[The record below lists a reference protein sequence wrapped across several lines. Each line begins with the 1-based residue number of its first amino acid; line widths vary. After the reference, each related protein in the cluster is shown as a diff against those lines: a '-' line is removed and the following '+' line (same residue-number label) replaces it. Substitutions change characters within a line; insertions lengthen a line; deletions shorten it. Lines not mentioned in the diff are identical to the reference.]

1 MIPVNLFP
9 ASEIYVKIIEIYN
22 NKNPYKFT
30 LWSGVMLDSK
40 LETLLVV
47 AEEKSFTK
55 AAAVL
60 SLTQPAVSNHIS
72 LLEKETGTKIFL
84 RTKGEVRLT
93 PEGEIIVKYA
103 KRIKSLYQRMFD
115 KISELDHQIT
125 KLRVGVTHTAES
137 NEITEVLAKYGF
149 LHGNVNITIITDTIR
164 NLYEMLANYEIDFAI
179 IEGRRQNSD
188 MNYLMLDMD
197 YLVCILSN
205 NNPLAKKQ
213 MVSLSDLKKEHV
225 ILRLPGSDTRK
236 LFEATLTS
244 VNDSIEN
251 FDVSVEVDNVATIKD
266 LIRKDLGV
274 SILPQSACMDEIR
287 KGKITALP
295 IENLSMTRETNI
307 VYNKDFARIDL
318 IRDFADLYRRNKI
331 TGG

>member
-1 MIPVNLFP
+1 
-9 ASEIYVKIIEIYN
+9 
-22 NKNPYKFT
+22 
-30 LWSGVMLDSK
+30 MLDSK

-55 AAAVL
+55 AAAIL
-60 SLTQPAVSNHIS
+60 SLTQPAVSNHIL
-72 LLEKETGTKIFL
+72 LLEKEIGTRIFIRNKGDIKI
-84 RTKGEVRLT
+84 T
-93 PEGEIIVKYA
+93 PEGEIVVKYA
-103 KRIKSLYQRMFD
+103 KRIKSLYNKMFD
-115 KISELDHQIT
+115 RISELELQVT

-137 NEITEVLAKYGF
+137 NEITEVLAKYGVS
-149 LHGNVNITIITDTIR
+149 HGNVSITIITDTIK
-164 NLYEMLANYEIDFAI
+164 NLYEMLENYEIDFAI
-179 IEGRRQNSD
+179 IEGRRQIGD

-205 NNPLAKKQ
+205 NNPLAKKS

-225 ILRLPGSDTRK
+225 ILRLPESDTRK

-244 VNDSIEN
+244 MNDSIDN
-251 FDVSVEVDNVATIKD
+251 FDVSIEVDNVATIKD

-295 IENLSMTRETNI
+295 IENLSMARETNI
-307 VYNKDFARIDL
+307 VYNKDFARMDL
-318 IRDFADLYRRNKI
+318 IRDFVNMYNKNKI
-331 TGG
+331 K